1 MVPQGAKTHGHKLAG
16 LRGQH
21 ALSRSPGGEGSDVP
35 LAQGRAPCES
45 WAGGQSLA
53 CSSFPWPPAGSVRGS
68 SAALQ
73 PPPLP
78 RRALSPSCVPV
89 RHVSFRKDTGRLS
102 PGSSDKVPQ
111 VGGLHTAGTRFSR
124 PGGRTPACSG
134 PGERP
139 PAGRRWRLLV
149 WREGHGALR
158 PLLTRAPPSWPA
170 HLPTPQGIRAS
181 ITHLG
186 GHDLQPVTRWTE
198 GPPRSGLPGFP
209 RQGLS
214 PLRSRSQGLVDMEFR
229 GTLLSPVPM
238 AGRGL
243 WGPGGGWGC
252 CCRGGMRWPWAPPP
266 ASRGSWFVGG
276 CGIEGAGSATREM
289 RV

>member
-1 MVPQGAKTHGHKLAG
+1 M
-16 LRGQH
+16 
-21 ALSRSPGGEGSDVP
+21 P

-53 CSSFPWPPAGSVRGS
+53 CSSFPWPPAGSARGS

-158 PLLTRAPPSWPA
+158 PLLTRALTSFARAPPSWPA
-170 HLPTPQGIRAS
+170 HLPTPQGVRAS

-198 GPPRSGLPGFP
+198 GPPRSGFPGFP

-238 AGRGL
+238 AGGASGVLEEDGGDAAAVACGGRGNL
-243 WGPGGGWGC
+243 
-252 CCRGGMRWPWAPPP
+252 PPS
-266 ASRGSWFVGG
+266 SRGSWFVGG